1 MALIVPD
8 AVPSKASQGEKR
20 VFKILRDELPDDC
33 LVWYEPNVK
42 GLYPDF
48 IILSPTLGLLI
59 LEVKGWTAQ
68 QILRA
73 SDQFFEIQQND
84 SKIESQPSPLRQA
97 KSYQDAL
104 IQKLKGYSILS
115 QDDGDYQG
123 KLAFPVGVGAIL
135 TNITEAQARDEN
147 IYPLLEKPQA
157 VYRDELLDWDGIGER
172 TLLKR
177 LSDMFTVRFKFMAL
191 ADDQISTIKGI
202 IHPEVAI
209 RSEPAKS
216 TSVPEGIVLKPDATI
231 IKTLDI
237 KQEQLARSIN
247 SGHRLFCGV
256 AGSGKTLILLSRAKA
271 LAHELFPKRI
281 LILCFNVTLAAYLRS
296 LIDDSDPLYQE
307 RITACHFH
315 EWAKS
320 ILGRLPNPRL
330 FEDGDYDGEIGDRLL
345 IALEE
350 LPLDQ
355 RWDAVFV
362 DEAHTFA
369 PSWFRCCVAALKSP
383 EDGDL
388 MIVSDGSQSLYQR
401 QKFSW
406 KSVGIKAQ
414 GRTRKLNQNYRNT
427 QEILSAAW
435 NVVQSLSTQDEDI
448 DEDDVAFPIVEPRAA
463 LRTGQRPLL
472 HLAANRQGEV
482 ESAIA
487 QIQKLLIKGYESKDI
502 AIIYRYK
509 ARYEQEPF
517 DFLTEQLEQLG
528 MGYYWV
534 NQDKREYSNRRPGVR
549 IITAKSSLGLEFK
562 AVLILW
568 VQQFG
573 VGDEA
578 EGRRELYVSMTR
590 AQEELHLFGSGQFL
604 VLKELQSGNSFDVV
618 KEYSKLGCVE
628 LSA

>member
-1 MALIVPD
+1 MALIIPD

-59 LEVKGWTAQ
+59 LEVKGWTAK

-573 VGDEA
+573 VGNEA

-590 AQEELHLFGSGQFL
+590 AQQELHLFGSGNFQ
-604 VLKELQSGNSFDVV
+604 VLQNLKSLEGLDSTEL
-618 KEYSKLGCVE
+618 C
-628 LSA
+628 SAIA

>member
-73 SDQFFEIQQND
+73 SDQFFEIQND

-135 TNITEAQARDEN
+135 TNITEATARDEN
-147 IYPLLEKPQA
+147 IYPILEKPQA
-157 VYRDELLDWDGIGER
+157 VYRDELLNWDGIGER

-573 VGDEA
+573 VGNEA

-590 AQEELHLFGSGQFL
+590 AQQELHLFGSGNFQ
-604 VLKELQSGNSFDVV
+604 VLQNLKSLEGLDSTEL
-618 KEYSKLGCVE
+618 C
-628 LSA
+628 SAIA

>member
-20 VFKILRDELPDDC
+20 VFKVLRDELPDDC

-73 SDQFFEIQQND
+73 SDQFFEIQND

-135 TNITEAQARDEN
+135 TNITEATARDEN
-147 IYPLLEKPQA
+147 IYPILEKPQA
-157 VYRDELLDWDGIGER
+157 VYRDELLNWDGIGER

-573 VGDEA
+573 VGNEA

-590 AQEELHLFGSGQFL
+590 AQQELHLFGSGNFQ
-604 VLKELQSGNSFDVV
+604 VLQNLKSLEGLDSTEL
-618 KEYSKLGCVE
+618 C
-628 LSA
+628 SAIA

>member
-59 LEVKGWTAQ
+59 LEVKGWTAK

-487 QIQKLLIKGYESKDI
+487 QIQKLLTKGYEPKDI
-502 AIIYRYK
+502 GIIYRYK

-528 MGYYWV
+528 MG
-534 NQDKREYSNRRPGVR
+534 VR
-549 IITAKSSLGLEFK
+549 LITAKSLT
-562 AVLILW
+562 IL
-568 VQQFG
+568 
-573 VGDEA
+573 
-578 EGRRELYVSMTR
+578 
-590 AQEELHLFGSGQFL
+590 FL
-604 VLKELQSGNSFDVV
+604 QT
-618 KEYSKLGCVE
+618 
-628 LSA
+628 

>member
-59 LEVKGWTAQ
+59 LEVKGWTAK

-414 GRTRKLNQNYRNT
+414 GRTRKLNQKYRNT

-573 VGDEA
+573 VGNET

-590 AQEELHLFGSGQFL
+590 AQQELHLFGSGNFQ
-604 VLKELQSGNSFDVV
+604 VLQNLKSLEGLDSTEL
-618 KEYSKLGCVE
+618 C
-628 LSA
+628 SAIA

>member
-1 MALIVPD
+1 MTGFQTQFSD
-8 AVPSKASQGEKR
+8 
-20 VFKILRDELPDDC
+20 
-33 LVWYEPNVK
+33 EPNLK

-59 LEVKGWTAQ
+59 LEVKGWTAK

-573 VGDEA
+573 VGNEA

-590 AQEELHLFGSGQFL
+590 AQEVLYLFGSGNFQ
-604 VLKELQSGNSFDVV
+604 VLQDLKSLEGLDSREQ
-618 KEYSKLGCVE
+618 YP
-628 LSA
+628 AIA

>member
-1 MALIVPD
+1 MALIIPD

-20 VFKILRDELPDDC
+20 VFKVLRDELPDDC

-73 SDQFFEIQQND
+73 SDQFFEIQND
-84 SKIESQPSPLRQA
+84 SKIESQQSPLRQA

-135 TNITEAQARDEN
+135 TNITEATARDEN

-216 TSVPEGIVLKPDATI
+216 TSVPGGIVLKPDATI

-307 RITACHFH
+307 RITVIHFH

-330 FEDGDYDGEIGDRLL
+330 FENGDYDGEIGDRLL
-345 IALEE
+345 TALEE
-350 LPLDQ
+350 LPLDH

-517 DFLTEQLEQLG
+517 DFLTEQLKQLG

-573 VGDEA
+573 VGNET

-590 AQEELHLFGSGQFL
+590 AQEVLYLFGSGNFQ
-604 VLKELQSGNSFDVV
+604 VLQDLKSLEGLDSREQ
-618 KEYSKLGCVE
+618 YP
-628 LSA
+628 AIA